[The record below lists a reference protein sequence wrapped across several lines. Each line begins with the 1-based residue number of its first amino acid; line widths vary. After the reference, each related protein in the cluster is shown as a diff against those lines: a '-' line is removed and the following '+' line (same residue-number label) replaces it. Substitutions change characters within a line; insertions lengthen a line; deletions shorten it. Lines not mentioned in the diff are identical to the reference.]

1 MERAMKLDV
10 IRIGNSRGVR
20 LPKAVLEQVGVG
32 EAVSLTVEDDRIVLT
47 PAKKSGKSRA
57 GWAER
62 FAATDAA
69 DDARWPS
76 TTSSFDDEE
85 WSW

>member
-1 MERAMKLDV
+1 MKLDV

-20 LPKAVLEQVGVG
+20 LPKTVLEQAGIDD
-32 EAVSLTVEDDRIVLT
+32 AVSLSVEDDRIVLT
-47 PAKKSGKSRA
+47 PIRKRRKPRA

-62 FAATDAA
+62 FAGAEAR
-69 DDARWPS
+69 DDARWPTS
-76 TTSSFDDEE
+76 TSSFDDQE